1 MLELVVSV
9 RNDGDTT
16 ISAPVIGWAIGPRVT
31 SRLAYETALEE
42 GPAFAASADTVP
54 LPGSLGPGDA
64 AEVPIQID
72 VSEISGS
79 IDPEESGVYPLQLAL
94 RSEDGGQEIAA
105 ITTAAIHIA
114 RKPQRQVLF
123 SWWTEIATPVA
134 FSPDGTMIDAGFE
147 ATLEAREGIVA
158 QVDAIADLLEERR
171 SRAAFDLIVSPA
183 ALDQLRQAADGYERS
198 DGETIEETDEVPRIS
213 AEILDRLRAIVSS
226 PRVRVHAMPFAAPRL
241 PALLSAGLRT
251 HLEDQ
256 WRLGDETFERI
267 LEEGPDPT
275 VARPPGLAFDQD
287 SIDVLSARGV
297 TTILGA
303 ADTVERP
310 PQPNDFAPPP
320 AAALSTTSGVDVN
333 LLLPDPGAQALL
345 GDAEL
350 LADPVLAA
358 QARPRRTRHD
368 LAGAAGA
375 RKATSSEDSHSICH
389 RTLPAGVWSEA
400 VERLS
405 EAPFLKPVHADDLA
419 FERGAGTR
427 CCGARRPRSRGILRG
442 LRGRPGDDRA
452 IGSRRSRPS
461 SRSRRTKRSG
471 SAATAALRGGIP
483 VHRERGI
490 GARVDRRRQ
499 RRHRSRRSPASRPTP
514 RVPLT
519 FTSRSATIPL
529 RMGDPGERVLNVK
542 VELASGRVEFL
553 DDYERPVRLDQANQV
568 ITFRAEVKA
577 AGPSKIDVYVDRA
590 ERGDLDATR
599 AAGELH
605 RGEPDRVDHH
615 DRRGPGPG
623 RALVEE
629 VVPTPEHVSSEGEPL
644 PPDTRGSLMRHTAVM
659 TVGTALS
666 RLTGFLRLTAMTA
679 TPSA

>member
-1 MLELVVSV
+1 MRTSHAPHLVLSLLAILWTASPALAQEPDEPSAVILLVSQTPWTTTKEPLLDLVVSV
-9 RNDGDTT
+9 QNDGDTT

-54 LPGSLGPGDA
+54 LPGSLGPGDG
-64 AEVPIQID
+64 AEVPIKID

-114 RKPQRQVLF
+114 RKPQRRVLF

-134 FSPDGTMIDAGFE
+134 FSPDGIMIDAGFE

-226 PRVRVHAMPFAAPRL
+226 PRVSVHAMPFAAPRL

-350 LADPVLAA
+350 LANPVLAA
-358 QARPRRTRHD
+358 QALLGELATIWREQPVPEGDVVRGLALD
-368 LAGAAGA
+368 LPP
-375 RKATSSEDSHSICH
+375 
-389 RTLPAGVWSEA
+389 TLPAGVWSEA
-400 VERLS
+400 VSRLS
-405 EAPFLKPVHADDLA
+405 EALFLKPVHADDLA
-419 FERGAGTR
+419 V
-427 CCGARRPRSRGILRG
+427 G
-442 LRGRPGDDRA
+442 LEPEPD
-452 IGSRRSRPS
+452 
-461 SRSRRTKRSG
+461 
-471 SAATAALRGGIP
+471 AATLVGPAPEGFSAVYADDLATTGDRVAAFASILEEP
-483 VHRERGI
+483 VDEAVRL
-490 GARVDRRRQ
+490 RRQ
-499 RRHRSRRSPASRPTP
+499 LLYAEASQYIGNEGSGHVWIDAVNDIIDQTFARLAPDTS
-514 RVPLT
+514 VPLT

-553 DDYERPVRLDQANQV
+553 DGSERPVRLDQANQV

-577 AGPSKIDVYVDRA
+577 AGPSKIDVYVVA
-590 ERGDLDATR
+590 PNGAILTR
-599 AAGELH
+599 REL
-605 RGEPDRVDHH
+605 
-615 DRRGPGPG
+615 
-623 RALVEE
+623 L
-629 VVPTPEHVSSEGEPL
+629 VSS
-644 PPDTRGSLMRHTAVM
+644 TAVNPIALII
-659 TVGTALS
+659 TIGAGLLLVGLWS
-666 RLTGFLRLTAMTA
+666 RRLFRRRNT
-679 TPSA
+679 